1 MTNLLKPVAISLDNY
16 FVNRTDTPLDETGDY
31 DYESLYALD
40 LDLFNKDLNRLLQG
54 ETIEMPT
61 YNFETGER
69 EYRGNTLKL
78 EQGSVLIL
86 EGIHGLNPDL
96 TPQIETHLKY
106 RIYVSALTTISIDDH
121 NWIPTADNRLLRRI
135 IRDHK
140 YRGGIGTEHHSPLGK
155 RETRRRKMDIPL
167 SGKRRCHVQL
177 FTPFRTGGNERLCTT
192 HTQCRTP

>member
-1 MTNLLKPVAISLDNY
+1 
-16 FVNRTDTPLDETGDY
+16 
-31 DYESLYALD
+31 
-40 LDLFNKDLNRLLQG
+40 
-54 ETIEMPT
+54 MPT

-121 NWIPTADNRLLRRI
+121 NWIPD
-135 IRDHK
+135 
-140 YRGGIGTEHHSPLGK
+140 
-155 RETRRRKMDIPL
+155 
-167 SGKRRCHVQL
+167 
-177 FTPFRTGGNERLCTT
+177 
-192 HTQCRTP
+192 CR

>member
-1 MTNLLKPVAISLDNY
+1 MNAFNIFSCGSIGAGSVGASGMGGTNN
-16 FVNRTDTPLDETGDY
+16 TPLDETGDY

-86 EGIHGLNPDL
+86 EGIHGLNPDW
-96 TPQIETHLKY
+96 
-106 RIYVSALTTISIDDH
+106 S
-121 NWIPTADNRLLRRI
+121 
-135 IRDHK
+135 
-140 YRGGIGTEHHSPLGK
+140 
-155 RETRRRKMDIPL
+155 
-167 SGKRRCHVQL
+167 
-177 FTPFRTGGNERLCTT
+177 
-192 HTQCRTP
+192 

>member
-86 EGIHGLNPDL
+86 EGIHGLNPGFD
-96 TPQIETHLKY
+96 TSNRNSFEISHLCF
-106 RIYVSALTTISIDDH
+106 RLDDH
-121 NWIPTADNRLLRRI
+121 LHRR
-135 IRDHK
+135 
-140 YRGGIGTEHHSPLGK
+140 P
-155 RETRRRKMDIPL
+155 
-167 SGKRRCHVQL
+167 QL
-177 FTPFRTGGNERLCTT
+177 DTY
-192 HTQCRTP
+192 CR

>member
-1 MTNLLKPVAISLDNY
+1 MTILLNPVAISLDNY

-86 EGIHGLNPDL
+86 EGI
-96 TPQIETHLKY
+96 
-106 RIYVSALTTISIDDH
+106 
-121 NWIPTADNRLLRRI
+121 
-135 IRDHK
+135 
-140 YRGGIGTEHHSPLGK
+140 
-155 RETRRRKMDIPL
+155 
-167 SGKRRCHVQL
+167 QL
-177 FTPFRTGGNERLCTT
+177 I
-192 HTQCRTP
+192 